1 MSETLAAPPK
11 SWRVWLAGAFALLL
25 TALAVWG
32 ARDLEVEAD
41 VIGALEGNSQGF
53 QDYVRF
59 QDRFG
64 LGVADE
70 ALLIRAPDLA
80 EDDAFEALENLILD
94 LQFTDGVAEVVS
106 LFSIPAEGV
115 TTPLILADPDAPLTA
130 RFETVLASGPAAQAL
145 LSTDRSAAL
154 LHVIA
159 AQGVEPGELADLLP
173 SLTEAAAPLDI
184 RAVGQQA
191 VERQISTSLIRDQA
205 VVTPLAVLI
214 CILVG
219 WYIVRSLR
227 AIIVCA
233 VPAICGVLW
242 FTGLLGWSGRALDPW
257 LATLPTLVMVL
268 AFADTLHLFYASRER
283 GMGLDRALREVL
295 PAAFMTSLT
304 SALAL
309 GSFGFVGTDALIGLA
324 IWGPVAVGC
333 GFAAVCIVFPILAR
347 LLSHDALPDLRSF
360 DVALKPARAGLRR
373 PLLSVLLGAA
383 VVLALLPTLNRS
395 APTFSLSEHV
405 RNSSPLGADLIY
417 MEQEGLGAA
426 SLFVVVEDT
435 DGTPGLSEADADR
448 MAAVAEVALS
458 GTNRPMDGAPQVPD
472 RFMAVDDMSVA
483 LPVLVPLGTAPE
495 RFGAE
500 LDALTAALDAA
511 GLPEVTELAG
521 QSLLSHE
528 VVPETVASMRKSFY
542 IALFAILI
550 VVAISQRS
558 LVLALLAT
566 GVSAL
571 PMMAIEAALVVSG
584 QGMTM
589 TVAFALTV
597 AFGIAVDDTIHF
609 LNRWRLAKGDPEA
622 RVAEALTHAGPPMVA
637 STLIMSL
644 GFMATLASATASLP
658 VFGAFVI
665 FSLWMALLVDLGF
678 LPSLIR
684 MVKR

>member
-1 MSETLAAPPK
+1 MSETRAAPRHR
-11 SWRVWLAGAFALLL
+11 WRLWLAGAFALLL
-25 TALAVWG
+25 TAVAIWG

-53 QDYVRF
+53 LDYARF

-64 LGVADE
+64 LGVSDE
-70 ALLIRAPDLA
+70 ALLVRAPDLA
-80 EDDAFEALENLILD
+80 DEDAFAALENLILD
-94 LQFTDGVAEVVS
+94 LQFSDGVAEVVS

-115 TTPLILADPDAPLTA
+115 TTPLILADPDAPLAA
-130 RFETVLASGPAAQAL
+130 RFETFLGSGSAAQAL
-145 LSTDRSAAL
+145 VSDDRSAAL

-159 AQGVEPGELADLLP
+159 AEGVAPGALAELLP
-173 SLTEAAAPLDI
+173 ELTAAAAPLDV

-219 WYIVRSLR
+219 WYIVRSFR
-227 AIIVCA
+227 AILVCA

-309 GSFGFVGTDALIGLA
+309 GSFGFVGTDALLGLA
-324 IWGPVAVGC
+324 FWGPVAVAC
-333 GFAAVCIVFPILAR
+333 GFAAVCLVFPILAR
-347 LLSHDALPDLRSF
+347 LLAQEALPDLRRF
-360 DVALKPARAGLRR
+360 DGALRPARAGLRR
-373 PLLSVLLGAA
+373 PGLAVALGAL
-383 VVLALLPTLNRS
+383 VVLAFVPTLNRA

-405 RNSSPLGADLIY
+405 RDASPLGQDLIY
-417 MEQEGLGAA
+417 MEAEGLGSA
-426 SLFVVVEDT
+426 SLFVVVDDA
-435 DGTPGLSEADADR
+435 DGTPGLSEADAPGL
-448 MAAVAEVALS
+448 AAVAEIAFSGIGEMSEGTPQMPERFQAEDRMAL
-458 GTNRPMDGAPQVPD
+458 
-472 RFMAVDDMSVA
+472 A
-483 LPVLVPLGTAPE
+483 LPVLLPLGTEPE
-495 RFGAE
+495 QFGAE
-500 LDALTAALDAA
+500 LEALEAALSET
-511 GLPEVTELAG
+511 GMGEMTELAG

-528 VVPETVASMRKSFY
+528 VVPETVASMRQSFY
-542 IALFAILI
+542 IALLAILA

-558 LVLALLAT
+558 LVLAMLAT
-566 GVSAL
+566 GVSAM
-571 PMMAIEAALVVSG
+571 PMMAIEAALVVTG

-609 LNRWRLAKGDPEA
+609 LNRWRLAKGDVDA
-622 RVAEALTHAGPPMVA
+622 RVAEALAHAGPPMVA

-644 GFMATLASATASLP
+644 GFLATVVSATASLP